1 MNTSILPGV
10 YLQIY
15 RGAIRGR
22 TVQERRDTLARYCD
36 KIVVMAARH
45 GLVQGPVY
53 HGFCEEMVDSWPR
66 LAQLARERGLP
77 ALASWGLDGRDL
89 SATRKG
95 DLVGQVLADASC
107 AAGLLDAEGQWDS
120 DLGPADDMDERG
132 AIDLGRALRAR
143 APDALVGDQPWYAIE
158 AHTNARKTAKPIE
171 LGGTLSGFPVEE
183 FGFICNLGRFR
194 QAYIYNDRGGHYRPT
209 FERMDREW
217 AAVRP
222 SLAAVGADPPLRVT
236 LQAYR
241 WKLHELV
248 HALLD
253 RCVSP
258 HVPLVMWCDP
268 WPDAVALAALEFVGQ
283 LVHEGLAGPGCDPRE
298 AVRAW
303 QRSYND
309 RAPESARI
317 AVDGWGGLDSIAAAG
332 IDLAA

>member
-77 ALASWGLDGRDL
+77 ALASGGLDGRDL

-132 AIDLGRALRAR
+132 AIDLG
-143 APDALVGDQPWYAIE
+143 
-158 AHTNARKTAKPIE
+158 
-171 LGGTLSGFPVEE
+171 
-183 FGFICNLGRFR
+183 
-194 QAYIYNDRGGHYRPT
+194 
-209 FERMDREW
+209 
-217 AAVRP
+217 
-222 SLAAVGADPPLRVT
+222 
-236 LQAYR
+236 
-241 WKLHELV
+241 
-248 HALLD
+248 
-253 RCVSP
+253 
-258 HVPLVMWCDP
+258 
-268 WPDAVALAALEFVGQ
+268 
-283 LVHEGLAGPGCDPRE
+283 
-298 AVRAW
+298 
-303 QRSYND
+303 
-309 RAPESARI
+309 
-317 AVDGWGGLDSIAAAG
+317 
-332 IDLAA
+332 